1 MTVLA
6 PESKESQAM
15 GPTHSTNR
23 ARLCFSSLSVV
34 QQDPPHL
41 ELVGDIHRSG
51 LGVVEELAL

>member
-6 PESKESQAM
+6 PESKESQAC
-15 GPTHSTNR
+15 
-23 ARLCFSSLSVV
+23 LCFSSLSVV

-41 ELVGDIHRSG
+41 EPVGDTHQNG